1 MTSRHSIWLNI
12 WLNRGLLLLVLSAAY
27 LYAFPAP
34 TLWYEGLVLFH
45 VAAGVVFTIAA
56 LWFVLPLLRTGA
68 PLSRLGWL
76 LLLAGGT
83 LGLILIRIGTPHRLK
98 IWLYAHIAL
107 CVAGSLLI
115 AASWLAGRG
124 WLGATAGQ
132 LVLRSAAMLV
142 VTAAICYG
150 AWWARTVAWDH
161 AFAIANPTVAP
172 ESMDG
177 EGDGPDGKFFP
188 SSAQT
193 KHHGNIPSQYFMESD
208 ACQRC
213 HADIYKQWNSSM
225 HHFSSF
231 NNQWYRKSIEYM
243 QDVAGV
249 RSSKWCA
256 GCHDP
261 ALLYSGM
268 FDTPIKQIVNRPE
281 ARAGLGCMM
290 CHSIVQV
297 KSTMGQGDFFL
308 EYPKLHQLAASKNPV
323 MRSLHDFMVRLN
335 PEPHRRTF
343 LKPFMRTQTAEFCSS
358 CHKVHLDVPVNRYRW
373 VRGFNEYDNWQ
384 ASGISGQ
391 GARSFYYPKDPKT
404 CADCHMPAVPSHDDG
419 NVDGIVHS
427 HRFPGA
433 NTAVPTA
440 NLDQDQL
447 EFARKFLQANQLT
460 VDIFAISPAEKDAK
474 QPAGGE
480 LGKPEFTTTFAVGE
494 EAETALP
501 KGPAGEVREITAPLG
516 RVDAAVRRGD
526 DVRVDVVVRTRGVGH
541 FFPGGTIDAFDVWLE
556 LRAIDDKGQN
566 IFWSGQVT
574 DNGKGPVEPGAHFYR
589 SLQIDAH
596 GNPINKRNAWATRA
610 VVYVHLIPPG
620 AADTVHYRLHVPDSA
635 GDKITLHAKLN
646 YRKFTW
652 YNTHFSY
659 AGAQEEPE
667 AVKNASTA
675 SSSAADPP
683 SVTPGYDDR
692 HSVFTADTSIV
703 SGNLKTI
710 PDLPVTVIAEDTK
723 TLRVL
728 PRNAPAPKPAIVLA
742 KEDWTRWNDYGIG
755 LFLQGDLRAAKSA
768 FERITQIDPQN
779 PDGWTNIGRVLVQE
793 GNTGEAR
800 KVLEKALA
808 INPQLARTNYFYGR
822 ALREDGEYDA
832 AIQRFN
838 IVLAQYPRDRV
849 VRNELGR
856 TLFLQ
861 KRYADAIKQ
870 FEQTLGID
878 PEDLQAH
885 YNLMLCYNG
894 LGDDAKANEHKARYL
909 RFKADESAQAITG
922 PYRQT
927 HPEDNNERQ
936 PIHEHVSVALNQVSK
951 PALSAASTK
960 SAKRSNSKSQ
970 PSASNSA
977 ANPGAA
983 SHGTN

>member
-1 MTSRHSIWLNI
+1 MNPCHSIWLR
-12 WLNRGLLLLVLSAAY
+12 RGLLLLGLSAAY
-27 LYAFPAP
+27 LYAFPAA

-45 VAAGVVFTIAA
+45 VAAGVVFTVAA
-56 LWFVLPLLRTGA
+56 LLLVLPLLRNAVPGA
-68 PLSRLGWL
+68 RLGWVL
-76 LLLAGGT
+76 LLGGGI

-98 IWLYAHIAL
+98 MWLYVHIAL
-107 CVAGSLLI
+107 CMAGVLFLSG
-115 AASWLAGRG
+115 SWLAGCG
-124 WLGATAGQ
+124 WLVANAAQ
-132 LVLRSAAMLV
+132 RVLRFGALILVTSALG
-142 VTAAICYG
+142 YG
-150 AWWARTVAWDH
+150 AWWSRNVAWQR
-161 AFAIANPTVAP
+161 AFTIANPAMPP
-172 ESMDG
+172 ETMDG
-177 EGDGPDGKFFP
+177 EGDGREGKFFP

-213 HADIYKQWNSSM
+213 HADIYQQWNSSM

-268 FDTPIKQIVNRPE
+268 FDTPVKQIVDRPE

-323 MRSLHDFMVRLN
+323 MRSVHDFMVTLN

-343 LKPFMRTQTAEFCSS
+343 LKPFMRAQTAEFCSS

-384 ASGISGQ
+384 ASGVSGQ
-391 GARSFYYPKDPKT
+391 GARSFYYPKDPKN
-404 CADCHMPAVPSHDDG
+404 CADCHMPAVPSNDDG

-440 NLDQDQL
+440 NQDQDQL
-447 EFARKFLQANQLT
+447 ELARKFLQANQLS
-460 VDIFAISPAEKDAK
+460 VDIFAISPAEKETK
-474 QPAGGE
+474 QPPGGE
-480 LGKPEFTTTFAVGE
+480 LGKPEFSTTFAVGE
-494 EAETALP
+494 EADTGLP
-501 KGPAGEVREITAPLG
+501 KGPVGEAREITAPLG
-516 RVDAAVRRGD
+516 RVDAAVRREG

-556 LRAIDDKGQN
+556 LQAIDDKGQT
-566 IFWSGQVT
+566 IFWSGQVA
-574 DNGKGPVEPGAHFYR
+574 DNGKGRVEPGAHFYR

-596 GNPINKRNAWATRA
+596 GNPIDKRNAWATRA

-620 AADTVHYRLHVPDSA
+620 AADAAHYRLHISDSA

-659 AGAQEEPE
+659 AGVQEE
-667 AVKNASTA
+667 AAAAKTA
-675 SSSAADPP
+675 GAKSGAATDPP
-683 SVTPGYDDR
+683 SVTPSYDDR
-692 HSVFTADTSIV
+692 RSAFTADTSTV

-710 PDLPVTVIAEDTK
+710 PDPPTTIIAEDAK
-723 TLRVL
+723 TIRVL
-728 PRNAPAPKPAIVLA
+728 ARSAPAPKPEIALA

-755 LFLQGDLRAAKSA
+755 LFLEGDLRAAKSA
-768 FERITQIDPQN
+768 FEKITELDPQN
-779 PDGWTNIGRVLVQE
+779 PDGWTNVGRVLVQE
-793 GNTGEAR
+793 GNTSEAR

-808 INPQLARTNYFYGR
+808 INPQLARANYFYGR
-822 ALREDGEYDA
+822 ALREDGDYDA
-832 AIQRFN
+832 AIQRFDA
-838 IVLAQYPRDRV
+838 VLAQYPRDRV

-861 KRYADAIKQ
+861 KRYADAAKQ

-894 LGDDAKANEHKARYL
+894 LGDEAKANEHKVRYL

-922 PYRQT
+922 PYRQA

-936 PIHEHVSVALNQVSK
+936 PIHEHASIALNGFKQPSRSSAKSVRGAPEK
-951 PALSAASTK
+951 PQPAATK
-960 SAKRSNSKSQ
+960 SIGS
-970 PSASNSA
+970 
-977 ANPGAA
+977 PGAA
-983 SHGTN
+983 SRGNN